1 LDGDPVLIRKAIKTN
16 GGRGFAIPRNERGVA
31 LIIVLLVTALLIA
44 LIFEFAYGTRISL
57 RAAVNFR
64 DSQRA
69 AYLGRSG
76 VNFVGRYLANNLSTN
91 ATGSNRKYDDVE
103 HDWETNPLIPELKV
117 KWEDE
122 SAKIRITDVQTNTI
136 TQAMLR
142 SLFESKGIDRV
153 VLDRMMESTSNINKM
168 SLLAGMHRFMNDEDY
183 EKVYPFLT
191 VNPSVNRININTA
204 PEEVLLSLG
213 ISTGAVSL
221 IRGKREREPI
231 EDVLS
236 ETAIKAAF
244 IPGTTLLATNFLTV
258 TTNDFKVNSCAT
270 VGGYTKC
277 IEAVINRTTSGFTV
291 SYWRSL

>member
-1 LDGDPVLIRKAIKTN
+1 MLIRE
-16 GGRGFAIPRNERGVA
+16 AIPANDRQGSAIPGNERGVA

-69 AYLGRSG
+69 SYLARSG
-76 VNFVGRYLANNLSTN
+76 INFVGRYLVSNLRTD
-91 ATGSNRKYDDVE
+91 ATGSNHKYTDVE
-103 HDWETNPLIPELKV
+103 HDLLTPPFMPEIQV

-122 SAKIRITDVQTNTI
+122 AKKIRISDVQTNTI

-142 SLFESKGIDRV
+142 TLFEDKAIDRV
-153 VLDRMMESTSNINKM
+153 DLDKMMDSTSNISKM
-168 SLLAGMHRFMNDEDY
+168 SLLTGLHQFMSNNDDY
-183 EKVYPFLT
+183 NKVYPFLT
-191 VNPSVNRININTA
+191 MNPNVTKININTA
-204 PEEVLLSLG
+204 QDDVLLSLG
-213 ISTGAVSL
+213 ISKGAISL
-221 IRGKREREPI
+221 IKDKREREPI

-277 IEAVINRTTSGFTV
+277 IEAVINRTTSGFTI